1 MAEPVQSFQFQPG
14 PAWGRNN
21 WTLDGGFLTRNGEL
35 FSNLDTI
42 EGAGFSEAAGRQKP
56 SAWLELKF
64 ASGCHR
70 IACNMPYGDENHA
83 AFMQLATAIL
93 DALAERDPDMRVS
106 IGGGVLRWLFFWRGP
121 KRLSA
126 SAARDLVARRL
137 AVDHEPASAEPGNQ
151 HPEQD
156 EGQGT
161 AR

>member
-42 EGAGFSEAAGRQKP
+42 EGAGFAEAPDRNQP

-64 ASGCHR
+64 ASGRHR
-70 IACNMPYGDENHA
+70 IACNMPPGDENHA
-83 AFMQLATAIL
+83 AFMQLAAAIL
-93 DALAERDPDMRVS
+93 GAISERDPDMKVA
-106 IGGGVLRWLFFWRGP
+106 IGSGALRWLFFWRGP
-121 KRLSA
+121 KRLRA
-126 SAARDLVARRL
+126 AAARDLVVRRI
-137 AVDHEPASAEPGNQ
+137 AMDSEPASTQTGGEQ
-151 HPEQD
+151 PEQD
-156 EGQGT
+156 EGQGP